1 MAKNTVTI
9 TDSTFDKEVLQAA
22 GLVLVD
28 FWADWC
34 GPCRLLAPTLE
45 ELAGDYSG
53 KIRVTKL
60 NVDEN
65 PATAAR
71 YGIRGIPTLLLFRG
85 GEIKEQLVGDQP
97 RKEIEKILQKYLSE
111 PVSSAAGQN

>member
-22 GLVLVD
+22 GPVLVD
-28 FWADWC
+28 FWAAWC

-53 KIRVTKL
+53 KIRVAKL

-65 PATAAR
+65 PTTAAR
-71 YGIRGIPTLLLFRG
+71 YGIRGIPSLLLFQG
-85 GEIKEQLVGDQP
+85 GEVKEQLVGNQP
-97 RKEIEKILQKYLSE
+97 REEIEKILEKYLGE
-111 PVSSAAGQN
+111 PVSNAADRN